1 MAASFPPGLV
11 LIIGALLTAVTP
23 GKAHKA
29 WSLLA
34 PLVALAV
41 IWTFPDNGR
50 IVQHWLDYDLV
61 LAQFNLP
68 TKAFATIF
76 ALMAFGG
83 ALFALNQ
90 DRRVELSGA
99 MLYAGAAIGV
109 TFAGDLITLFM
120 FWEVMALGST
130 LVVWAGNTE
139 AARKSGRRYVNAHLV
154 GGAILMAG
162 IALHVHHTGSILV
175 PKMVLGGDLLEPVRM
190 IAEGGRTWLVPSL
203 DTPGSILMLVGILIN
218 AGTPALG
225 SWLPD
230 AYPEASPSGTVF
242 LSAFTTKTS
251 VYVLL
256 VLFAGCNIL
265 VWVGCLMA
273 IYGIVYA
280 ILENDM
286 RRILAYSIINQVG
299 FMVCAVGIG
308 TGLSVNGATA
318 HAFAHIIYKA
328 LLLMSAGSVLFMT
341 GKRKCTDLG
350 GLYKAMPITMWCGII
365 GALAI
370 SAVPLT
376 SGFTTKSMITDA
388 AAMVEL
394 WAPVA
399 ELDGQ
404 VVWASL
410 LHPSVAWFVLVAASA
425 GVFLHAGIKFPWF
438 VFLQK
443 PAPKNDDRKLDPPAN
458 MKGAMIFFA
467 LLCIAL
473 GLFPKPLYD
482 ILPFQRADGTPLY
495 EAYNYAHVINQLQ
508 LLLFAGLAFFVL
520 LDRLKRTLTI
530 TLDADWVYRRM
541 FPGLWQWVF
550 RPLLLA
556 LEPIHEGLIED
567 LPRMAAREFGAG
579 SAKRGGVRYQRW
591 GVGTTVLL
599 LTVVLLAFLLLNLFV
614 DS

>member
-1 MAASFPPGLV
+1 MAVNIPPGFIMIV
-11 LIIGALLTAVTP
+11 GALLTALTP

-29 WSLLA
+29 WSLIT
-34 PLVALAV
+34 PLLALAAV
-41 IWTFPDNGR
+41 WLFPEDSR
-50 IVQHWLDYDLV
+50 IVYHWLDYDLV

-76 ALMAFGG
+76 SLMAFAGS
-83 ALFALNQ
+83 LFALNQ
-90 DRRVELSGA
+90 DRRLELSGA
-99 MLYAGAAIGV
+99 LLYAGAAVGV
-109 TFAGDLITLFM
+109 TFSGDLLTLFM
-120 FWEVMALGST
+120 FWEVMAIGST

-139 AARKSGRRYVNAHLV
+139 AAGRAGRRYVNAHLL
-154 GGAILMAG
+154 GGAIMMAG
-162 IALHVHHTGSILV
+162 IALHVQASGSILI

-190 IAEGGRTWLVPSL
+190 IAEGGLPWELGSL
-203 DTPGSILMLVGILIN
+203 DSPGAVLILVGILIN
-218 AGTPALG
+218 AGTPPFG

-256 VLFAGCNIL
+256 ILFAGCDLL

-273 IYGIVYA
+273 VYGIVYA

-286 RRILAYSIINQVG
+286 RRILAYSIVNQVG

-328 LLLMSAGSVLFMT
+328 LLLMSAGSVLYVT

-350 GLYKAMPITMWCGII
+350 GLYKAMPLTMWCGII

-370 SAVPLT
+370 SAMPLT

-388 AAMVEL
+388 AAMTDV
-394 WAPVA
+394 WAAQAIV
-399 ELDGQ
+399 DGQ
-404 VVWASL
+404 PVWDTL
-410 LHPSVAWFVLVAASA
+410 FHPTIAWFILVAASA

-438 VFLQK
+438 VFFQK
-443 PAPKNDDRKLDPPAN
+443 PAPENDERKLDPPGN
-458 MKGAMIFFA
+458 MKAAMLFFA
-467 LLCIAL
+467 ALCVLI
-473 GLFPKPLYD
+473 GIYPQPLYE
-482 ILPFQRADGTPLY
+482 ILPFQKADGSALY
-495 EAYNYAHVINQLQ
+495 EAYSYSHVINQLQ

-520 LDRLKRTLTI
+520 LERLKRTLTI
-530 TLDADWVYRRM
+530 TLDADWLYRRLA
-541 FPGLWQWVF
+541 PGFWPWIV
-550 RPLLLA
+550 RPVLLAAEPFHQGLLA
-556 LEPIHEGLIED
+556 L
-567 LPRMAAREFGAG
+567 PRIAARQFGAKPAG
-579 SAKRGGVRYQRW
+579 ERARAEHYRPW

-599 LTVVLLAFLLLNLFV
+599 LTVLLAVFLVINLFG
-614 DS
+614 D